1 MKSEGRIEG
10 MSNSD
15 PGEEP
20 IGVITRALRP
30 SKKSD
35 VQYIIASELAAA
47 TLSKD
52 PLLKIRHICEAFL
65 ALSEEQR
72 EALVQGKE
80 GEYEKIYKATIS
92 LMNIR
97 PSMENPNTLI
107 IPWVEDDPSLVE
119 LALWMEGEPSK
130 AGWEGFL
137 SKMLDLTRSGRI
149 NQGVVLSMKGNFVIR
164 VMPKMIS
171 LMSKIL
177 ENFVSQEVW
186 EKTIEGLGGKKHI
199 VKAETGPVQD

>member
-80 GEYEKIYKATIS
+80 GEYEKIYKGS
-92 LMNIR
+92 
-97 PSMENPNTLI
+97 
-107 IPWVEDDPSLVE
+107 
-119 LALWMEGEPSK
+119 
-130 AGWEGFL
+130 
-137 SKMLDLTRSGRI
+137 
-149 NQGVVLSMKGNFVIR
+149 
-164 VMPKMIS
+164 
-171 LMSKIL
+171 
-177 ENFVSQEVW
+177 
-186 EKTIEGLGGKKHI
+186 
-199 VKAETGPVQD
+199 